1 MPAESFLQKFHDL
14 ARGRGGNFKR
24 VSSHF
29 IFAVF
34 LILAVYN
41 EDIPPVK
48 LIFPDGDFVRFPI
61 EPGLG
66 ATGLANFSGSSEHGR
81 QINLIRLIRTV
92 TIEAAVVMATR
103 VTSLI

>member
-66 ATGLANFSGSSEHGR
+66 ATGLAPFFWVFRARPPDKPDSTD
-81 QINLIRLIRTV
+81 QDCDD
-92 TIEAAVVMATR
+92 
-103 VTSLI
+103 